1 MERDIVIEVTYPVA
15 PEFVWRALTEQVLLR
30 EWLMEN
36 TFRAEVGAHC
46 EFRMPPKPGFEGVV
60 RCEVLEVEV
69 NRRLV
74 YTWDGGGSWGKTT
87 VVWTLE
93 PDPAGTRLQ
102 LEHRGFQGF
111 RPFLLSL
118 MMGSGWKKKL
128 TTVVGE
134 IAARLAR
141 KEELPA

>member
-1 MERDIVIEVTYPVA
+1 MNRDIVLEVTYPAA
-15 PEFVWRALTEQVLLR
+15 PELVWYALTDPDLLR

-36 TFRAEVGAHC
+36 NFRAEKGARC
-46 EFRMPPKPGFEGVV
+46 EFRMPPAPGFSGVV
-60 RCEVLEVEV
+60 QCEVIEVETY
-69 NRRLV
+69 RRLV

-87 VVWTLE
+87 LTWTLE
-93 PDPAGTRLQ
+93 PSSTGTRLR

-128 TTVVGE
+128 NTVVSKILE
-134 IAARLAR
+134 RLER
-141 KEELPA
+141 SGVRV

>member
-15 PEFVWRALTEQVLLR
+15 PEFVWRAITDASLLR

-36 TFRAEVGAHC
+36 DFRPEVGARC
-46 EFRMPPKPGFEGVV
+46 QFRMKPMPGFDGIVH
-60 RCEVLEVEV
+60 CEVLEVER

-74 YTWDGGGSWGKTT
+74 YSWDGGGSWGKTT
-87 VVWTLE
+87 LVWTLE
-93 PDPAGTRLQ
+93 PSGAGTRLQ

-128 TTVVGE
+128 TTVVGT
-134 IAARLAR
+134 IAARLAAR
-141 KEELPA
+141 EELTA